1 MLRARCPQGPQALGS
16 NRASRLWTYG
26 QRAGCLICFERS
38 RAWLPPGSI
47 ALEHGVED
55 HDDLAHHCHQRD
67 FSELAAGAQPFMK
80 LFEHRIAADR
90 TQRAHVKLAADRI
103 ASAPDDPAAA
113 PAAAVIGER
122 GDSDQSCGGFAAER
136 AQFRQLGQHR
146 GAEHLAHPRKAAQH
160 LALAPPGLRAPH
172 GLIDIIVD
180 LCDAALQVSDMLAQL
195 FTDLRGSS
203 PTTILRFRHLL
214 ERHGLTRGIFEEIEG
229 LLEQRRLLLRSG
241 TIVDATIIAAP
252 SSTKNASA
260 SRDPEMKQTRKGRN
274 WFFGMKLHIGTD
286 RRGIVHT
293 VRATD
298 AGVSDITQLP
308 DLLHGQEREV
318 FGDQAYWKEDDRRFL
333 EAWGMRYRINRRP
346 TSKRPLS
353 ERWRMINRARSRT
366 RARGEHAFRVVKQLW
381 GFAKVR
387 YRGLAK
393 NLARAQTMFALANL
407 YQVRRQLLPTEA
419 KCAR

>member
-1 MLRARCPQGPQALGS
+1 MGSQRTFASMAWNGKGKVTRRERFLAEMDAVIPWPRLGRVIEPHYPKAGQGRQPLGLEKMLRIYFLQQWFNLSDPQAEDAIYDS
-16 NRASRLWTYG
+16 ESMRRFA
-26 QRAGCLICFERS
+26 
-38 RAWLPPGSI
+38 
-47 ALEHGVED
+47 GVELG
-55 HDDLAHHCHQRD
+55 DD
-67 FSELAAGAQPFMK
+67 
-80 LFEHRIAADR
+80 
-90 TQRAHVKLAADRI
+90 VV
-103 ASAPDDPAAA
+103 PD
-113 PAAAVIGER
+113 ET
-122 GDSDQSCGGFAAER
+122 S
-136 AQFRQLGQHR
+136 
-146 GAEHLAHPRKAAQH
+146 
-160 LALAPPGLRAPH
+160 
-172 GLIDIIVD
+172 
-180 LCDAALQVSDMLAQL
+180 
-195 FTDLRGSS
+195 
-203 PTTILRFRHLL
+203 ILRLRHLL

-318 FGDQAYWKEDDRRFL
+318 FGDQAYWKEDDRSFL
-333 EAWGMRYRINRRP
+333 EACGMDYRIKRRP

-366 RARGEHAFRVVKQLW
+366 RARGEHAFRV
-381 GFAKVR
+381 
-387 YRGLAK
+387 
-393 NLARAQTMFALANL
+393 
-407 YQVRRQLLPTEA
+407 
-419 KCAR
+419 